1 MASPACTACGTPY
14 RPEARFCD
22 HCGAAL
28 HATTAPPRQYT
39 PRHLADKILKQRAAL
54 QGERKLITVMFADLR
69 DSTALAGKAGPER
82 WHQILDG
89 LFAILTTAVHRY
101 EGTVNQYTGDGI
113 MALFGAPIA
122 HEDHADRACLA
133 AGDIRSAMHSYAED
147 TRVRFGVDLGLRI
160 GLNSGDVVVGTIG
173 DDLRMDYTAQGLTVN
188 LAQRMEAL
196 CGPGQAVLT
205 AATAAQLRGRHPLT
219 PLGPRAIKGIQQL
232 VEAYALDAAV
242 VATEIER
249 PLAGTSFVG
258 RDDELAQL
266 RAAVAAASG
275 GSGRVVLLAGHAGV
289 GKSRL
294 CRELLGRL
302 PAGARGLRAW
312 CSPYAA
318 AYPLAPVRR
327 LLGAALG
334 LDGLPRELARERAA
348 AALERAEPGLDP
360 ALRDL
365 CLDLLGLRDE
375 PLAAAGPGLRARMLA
390 FAARIV
396 LGAGQ
401 PQLVLIEDLHWADAG
416 TEEFIAQLAEGVPA
430 SRTVLLLNTR
440 PIEPPAWLAAGT
452 LDIRLDELA
461 GVDLARFLSSLLGD
475 NDALHETRQRLLAQT
490 RGNPFFIQEA
500 VRHLAENGFLAGAPG
515 AYRPGHAGDAWQ
527 IPDSVHALIA
537 ARLDRLPDASK
548 RVLQAAAVAGLR
560 FERVQLSWLV
570 ESPEDAIDPLLQAL
584 ERGGFLEARA
594 SSWRF
599 AHPLIQE
606 VAYRTQLE
614 SHRREAHRRLA
625 TELDRRHPPEGAP
638 HRSWITAA
646 HHWTDAAEWERAG
659 TAHLRV
665 ARWLAGA
672 DPAGAAA
679 AFRRAA
685 AALDQA
691 ADSSEVLRDRIAARS
706 GILLQLQLQPL
717 PVAEVERI
725 FKEAQQLA
733 LKTRNLAALGEL
745 FIAYTIALLQ
755 RGDAA
760 AARRLMTDVVNQA
773 IATGAGAS
781 VSRFRMTV
789 LLVCTW
795 AGFPREG
802 LALVD
807 KATGEGW
814 RTGPV
819 TEDNFVSRGFLGFMQ
834 CWFGELDP
842 ARANLLASAAHGAA
856 EDGTAWLDAFHADHA
871 WLSGET
877 AGVLEK
883 ARASARRAKSY
894 GAPLIVTIALRGLA
908 LALVLDGEAEQAIG
922 LLKSQLPVVAPGGA
936 AHHCEAILLATLA
949 TAYAR
954 SGRETEAAET
964 AERALASAQ
973 RQKALLWEA
982 LAWLALLDLRSLA
995 PGRAQEGLAR
1005 VEALLNEI
1013 GAEGLRPWWW
1023 LARERWSRDSEQ
1035 AHCREQALAAFER
1048 IGATGHISRLREPRT
1063 AA

>member
-1 MASPACTACGTPY
+1 MASPACTACGTPH
-14 RPEARFCD
+14 RSEARFCD

-28 HATTAPPRQYT
+28 HGTTAPPRQYT
-39 PRHLADKILKQRAAL
+39 PPHLAEKILKQRAAL
-54 QGERKLITVMFADLR
+54 QGERKLITVMFVDLR
-69 DSTALAGKAGPER
+69 DSTALAAQLGPER
-82 WHQILDG
+82 WHLILDG
-89 LFAILTTAVHRY
+89 LFAILTAAVHRY

-133 AGDIRSAMHSYAED
+133 ASDIRRAMRPYADEVR
-147 TRVRFGVDLGLRI
+147 TRFGVELGLRI

-219 PLGPRAIKGIQQL
+219 PLGRQAVKGIEQP
-232 VEAYALDAAV
+232 VEAFTLDAGA

-249 PLAGTSFVG
+249 PLASISFVG
-258 RDDELAQL
+258 REDELAQL
-266 RAAVAAASG
+266 RAAVAAASAG
-275 GSGRVVLLAGHAGV
+275 AGRVVLLAGPAGI

-294 CRELLGRL
+294 CRELLGQL
-302 PAGARGLRAW
+302 PAGTRGLRAW

-334 LDGLPRELARERAA
+334 LDNLPRELAHERAA
-348 AALERAEPGLDP
+348 GALERIEPGLEP
-360 ALRDL
+360 ALREL
-365 CLDLLGLRDE
+365 CLDFLGLRDE
-375 PLAAAGPGLRARMLA
+375 PLPAVGPGLRARMLA
-390 FAARIV
+390 LAARAV
-396 LGAGQ
+396 LGAGE
-401 PQLVLIEDLHWADAG
+401 PQLVLVEDLHWADPG
-416 TEEFIAQLAEGVPA
+416 TEEFIARMAEGAPT

-440 PIEPPAWLAAGT
+440 PGERPPWLPAAA

-461 GVDLARFLSSLLGD
+461 GKDLARFHAALLGESE
-475 NDALHETRQRLLAQT
+475 ALRDTRQRLLAHT

-500 VRHLAENGFLAGAPG
+500 VRHLSDNGYLVGTPG
-515 AYRPGHAGDAWQ
+515 HYRPGRAGDAWQ

-537 ARLDRLPDASK
+537 ARVDRLPEAHK
-548 RVLQAAAVAGLR
+548 RALQAAAVAGLR
-560 FERVQLSWLV
+560 IERVQLCWLL
-570 ESPEDAIDPLLQAL
+570 EATDAAVDPLLRAL
-584 ERGGFLEARA
+584 ERGGFLEAHA
-594 SSWRF
+594 SGWRF
-599 AHPLIQE
+599 THPLVQE

-625 TELDRRHPPEGAP
+625 AELDRLHPPEGAP
-638 HRSWITAA
+638 HRTWITAA
-646 HHWTDAAEWERAG
+646 HHWTDAGEWERAG
-659 TAHLRV
+659 AAHLRV

-679 AFRRAA
+679 AFRQAA

-691 ADSSEVLRDRIAARS
+691 AESGAVLRDRIAARS

-717 PVAEVERI
+717 PVAEVEQV
-725 FKEAQQLA
+725 FKEAQRLA
-733 LKTRNLAALGEL
+733 LKTRDLAALGEL

-760 AARRLMTDVVNQA
+760 GAKRLMADVVNQA

-781 VSRFRMTV
+781 VARFRMTV

-795 AGFPREG
+795 AGYPREG

-807 KATGEGW
+807 KATGAAW
-814 RTGPV
+814 QTDPV
-819 TEDNFVSRGFLGFMQ
+819 TQDNFVSRGFLGFMQ
-834 CWFGELDP
+834 CWLGELGP
-842 ARANLLASAAHGAA
+842 ARANMTAAAACGGA

-883 ARASARRAKSY
+883 VRASARRAKSY
-894 GAPLIVTIALRGLA
+894 GAPLIVTIAQRGLA
-908 LALVLDGEAEQAIG
+908 LALIMNGDAEQAIG
-922 LLKSQLPVVAPGGA
+922 QLKSQLPLVAPGGA
-936 AHHCEAILLATLA
+936 AHHCEGIFLATLA
-949 TAYAR
+949 TACAR
-954 SGRETEAAET
+954 AGREAEALET
-964 AERALASAQ
+964 GERALASAQ
-973 RQKALLWEA
+973 RQKTRLWEA
-982 LAWLALLDLRSLA
+982 LAWLALLELPGLSLQ
-995 PGRAQEGLAR
+995 RASEGLAR
-1005 VEALLNEI
+1005 VEMLLNEI

-1023 LARERWSRDSEQ
+1023 LARERWSPAPERT
-1035 AHCREQALAAFER
+1035 HCREQALAALER
-1048 IGATGHISRLREPRT
+1048 IGATGHLARLREPKT